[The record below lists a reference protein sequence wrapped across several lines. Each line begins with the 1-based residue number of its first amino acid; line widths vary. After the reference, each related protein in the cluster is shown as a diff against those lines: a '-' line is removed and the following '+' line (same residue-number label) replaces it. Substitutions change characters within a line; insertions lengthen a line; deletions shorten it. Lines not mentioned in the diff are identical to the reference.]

1 MEDISDKS
9 KQIQLMFDKISP
21 SYDFLNRLLSF
32 GQDVRWRERALSL
45 MPNVLTLDGVHY
57 DIACGTGDVLIGAN
71 KNRKDY
77 ANFVG
82 IDLSEGMLNIA
93 QKRCLKNGI
102 SAQFIHATAEYLP
115 CVEATSHC
123 VTMAFGF
130 RNIENRARALKECHR
145 VLKKTGFIKVVVPHF
160 SNAYFYSDYTHKTFF
175 GLYSFSYMVQDT
187 LLRRKVPNYHVNTG
201 LKLKS
206 VFLYFKSPLL
216 INRPFRRLWQLL
228 FNASTFM
235 KEWYEDS
242 WSSNFPCYEVQFILI
257 KL

>member
-1 MEDISDKS
+1 MLDKKNIIPGLANLKTVILDIGCGPLKKHPDW
-9 KQIQLMFDKISP
+9 IGIDM
-21 SYDFLNRLLSF
+21 
-32 GQDVRWRERALSL
+32 
-45 MPNVLTLDGVHY
+45 LDAKGV
-57 DIACGTGDVLIGAN
+57 DITGDIYEVIKAFPDSSVDEVHAYHFFEHLPDVPALL
-71 KNRKDY
+71 
-77 ANFVG
+77 
-82 IDLSEGMLNIA
+82 IDLN
-93 QKRCLKNGI
+93 
-102 SAQFIHATAEYLP
+102 
-115 CVEATSHC
+115 
-123 VTMAFGF
+123 
-130 RNIENRARALKECHR
+130 R

-242 WSSNFPCYEVQFILI
+242 WSSSIPCYEVQFILI